1 MVLMKLGLITNKRC
15 IGFGGIKMS
24 WNVSFGISGR
34 ACCRICEKVI
44 TKEQLQ
50 VNFSS
55 GGGYRTVEQSVHL
68 DCLDRLG
75 DDAVAKRG

>member
-1 MVLMKLGLITNKRC
+1 
-15 IGFGGIKMS
+15 MS

-50 VNFSS
+50 VNFSHD
-55 GGGYRTVEQSVHL
+55 GGVHTVVLVVMKLILVLKNLIKLCAIIDRSLKKLQILIRGVKL
-68 DCLDRLG
+68 CL
-75 DDAVAKRG
+75 VF